1 MSRAGYLLIFIV
13 SLFFVACANN
23 QKKALEIKEEFVTKI
38 EQNGLKLFSYTVTMA
53 MPEGRSSGKRS
64 GGGMRGSGMGGGGM
78 GGVGMRGG
86 GGMGSGGMRGGGMKG
101 GRMDGGGMRNSAK
114 PDREAMMNRFKKVVY
129 EKLETKLSE
138 TGYCRESYMELDNY
152 FVRGR
157 SQIRGECK
165 DSATAED
172 RMTFIN
178 DENTQY

>member
-1 MSRAGYLLIFIV
+1 MSRAGYLMIFFV
-13 SLFFVACANN
+13 SLSFVACASN
-23 QKKALEIKEEFVTKI
+23 QKKAPEIKEEFATKI
-38 EQNGLKLFSYTVTMA
+38 EQNGLKLFSYTVTMT
-53 MPEGRSSGKRS
+53 MPEGRS

-78 GGVGMRGG
+78 GGGGMRGG
-86 GGMGSGGMRGGGMKG
+86 GMGGGGMRGGGMKG
-101 GRMDGGGMRNSAK
+101 GGMDGGGMRNSAK

-178 DENTQY
+178 DENT

>member
-1 MSRAGYLLIFIV
+1 MSRASYLMIFFV
-13 SLFFVACANN
+13 SLSIVACASN
-23 QKKALEIKEEFVTKI
+23 QKKAPEIKEEFVTKI

-53 MPEGRSSGKRS
+53 MPEGRSGGKRS
-64 GGGMRGSGMGGGGM
+64 GGGGMRGIGMGGGGM
-78 GGVGMRGG
+78 GGGGMRGG
-86 GGMGSGGMRGGGMKG
+86 GMGGGGMRGGGMKG
-101 GRMDGGGMRNSAK
+101 GGMGRGGVENGDK

-129 EKLETKLSE
+129 DKLDTKLSE

-178 DENTQY
+178 DENT

>member
-1 MSRAGYLLIFIV
+1 MSRAGYLMIFFV
-13 SLFFVACANN
+13 SLSFVACASN
-23 QKKALEIKEEFVTKI
+23 QKKAPEIKEEFVTKI

-53 MPEGRSSGKRS
+53 MPEGRSGGKRS
-64 GGGMRGSGMGGGGM
+64 GGGGIRGSGMGGGGM
-78 GGVGMRGG
+78 GGGGMRGG
-86 GGMGSGGMRGGGMKG
+86 GGMKGGGM
-101 GRMDGGGMRNSAK
+101 GRGGMENGDK

-138 TGYCRESYMELDNY
+138 TSYCRESYVELDNY

-178 DENTQY
+178 DENT